1 MQNVYNLTP
10 SNPGKSQANKI
21 EKMRLTDEAIGTE
34 RKPHVICSVYSA
46 YLQAKRHVH
55 IRLNIRSR

>member
-1 MQNVYNLTP
+1 MSTILHLVTQE
-10 SNPGKSQANKI
+10 NPRQI
-21 EKMRLTDEAIGTE
+21 EKIRLTDEAIGTE